1 MAQSEPSYRHAL
13 DAGTSNFRTN
23 RYHELSAEP
32 DALPLLEEAALTRT
46 IETQLQHH
54 IAIAPEIV
62 EKLTK
67 PIIDGGGKTAE
78 VMTVLE
84 TVVLGTISTLAV
96 LDGHDRMERYVEAMV
111 RSLADAVVDRA
122 RRIDLIEGPP
132 AGSA

>member
-1 MAQSEPSYRHAL
+1 M
-13 DAGTSNFRTN
+13 
-23 RYHELSAEP
+23 
-32 DALPLLEEAALTRT
+32 TRT

-62 EKLTK
+62 AQLTK

-84 TVVLGTISTLAV
+84 TVVLGTISTLA
-96 LDGHDRMERYVEAMV
+96 LHDGYSQVERYVEAMV

-122 RRIDLIEGPP
+122 RRIDMMEGPP
-132 AGSA
+132 AGNA